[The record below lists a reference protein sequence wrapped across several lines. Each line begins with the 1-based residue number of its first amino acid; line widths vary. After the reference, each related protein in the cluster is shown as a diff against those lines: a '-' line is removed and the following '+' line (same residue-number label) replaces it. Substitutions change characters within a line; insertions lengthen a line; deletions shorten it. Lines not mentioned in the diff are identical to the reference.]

1 MMMMIAVVVAKCAQS
16 NLSVFTRQKI
26 HSRAIP
32 AQAGTNSCQNR
43 NSALLRLLSSLQ
55 SIINS
60 PSSSSTSTT
69 TTATTT
75 HITTIATTSPT
86 STTTTAT
93 TSTAPTVSSFSSSSS
108 CFGLICAVSLGDSCP
123 SHVVRVQ

>member
-60 PSSSSTSTT
+60 PSSSTSTT